1 MKKIYSSVGIMAMI
15 LFSNSAFSQ
24 KKISADQV
32 QPILEKLNAF
42 GKLNPAGAVPVDKLS
57 KEEYALWKAY
67 KIQEHANQ
75 KMNVHPYGIT
85 DQDLKSKV
93 SKSEVQPVLDKI
105 AALGDSQLAFPDHL
119 FSTQELKLLR
129 IYELQNMKVQKS
141 NPSNL
146 LLDKAYALDGRNV
159 ARPFGT
165 MPLLPP
171 HTLTVTG
178 TISNT
183 IYADDIAGDG
193 KLYALD
199 NATRN
204 LVTVNNSGAVTV
216 VAPLTGI
223 PAGTTLSGFS
233 WNAVDNK
240 MYAIATAALY
250 SIDLTTGVA
259 TSIGATGITTPIW
272 LEIDN
277 AGNAFAADVSTDN
290 LYKINLT
297 TGLATVVGPLG
308 VNLQFAQEADFNKE
322 TNQLY
327 MASYTG
333 GGVGGIYTIN
343 TATGAATLVGDTTA
357 NNAEYTM
364 FSITNSTEPPALD
377 KAFIKNSYDLY
388 PLDFGTIPLVPPHTI
403 TSLGTQSASLF
414 ADDLAGDGNLYAL
427 NDVTKSLVKLYSN
440 GSFSIV
446 GPLTNVAAGNVTGL
460 SWNRVNNTMYATS
473 TSGTAGTLYTVNL
486 ATGALTVIGATTG
499 MPAPIWLEIDNAGN
513 AFAADVTTD
522 KLYSVNLTTGAAT
535 EIGALGID
543 ISYAQDADF
552 NTATN
557 TLYMSAFLLSEES
570 NVYTVNTTTGA
581 ATLVGSTD
589 GREITTFTITNTLPD
604 APVIPPL
611 TCGDVF
617 LDSGG
622 AAGMYGNSEDIVTH
636 FAPSVSGEGVK
647 ITFTE
652 VEIETATGAGTAAG
666 CWDYLSIYN
675 GSTITSP
682 VLAAVKCGETGSAP
696 SVASSL
702 LSVGDSFS
710 STDPSG
716 QLTVRFRSDSSVPKA
731 GWSATVSCAV
741 LAVDNVNATK
751 FSYYPNPTT
760 GVLKVTAA
768 NRIETIEVFNTAGQ
782 KVMTFAPNAN
792 DSEINLS
799 SLPKGLYFVKAS
811 VNGQVITNKVIKK

>member
-1 MKKIYSSVGIMAMI
+1 MKKFYSSVGIMAMI

-67 KIQEHANQ
+67 KIQENANQ
-75 KMNVHPYGIT
+75 KMNVHSYGIT

-146 LLDKAYALDGRNV
+146 LLDKAYALDGRSL

-165 MPLLPP
+165 MPLVPP
-171 HTLTVTG
+171 HTLTPTG
-178 TISNT
+178 TITNT
-183 IYADDIAGDG
+183 IFADDIAGNG

-199 NATRN
+199 NVNRN
-204 LVTVNNSGAVTV
+204 LVTVNNAGVVTV
-216 VAPLTGI
+216 VAPITNI
-223 PAGTTLSGFS
+223 PVAATFVGLS
-233 WNAVDNK
+233 WNSANNT
-240 MYAIATAALY
+240 MYAIAAAILY

-277 AGNAFAADVSTDN
+277 AGNAFAADVTTDN
-290 LYKINLT
+290 LYRINLS
-297 TGLATVVGPLG
+297 TGAGTVVGALG

-768 NRIETIEVFNTAGQ
+768 NRIETIELFNTAGQ

>member
-146 LLDKAYALDGRNV
+146 LLDKAYVLDGRSL

-165 MPLLPP
+165 MPLVPP
-171 HTLTVTG
+171 HTLTPTG
-178 TISNT
+178 TITNT
-183 IYADDIAGDG
+183 IFADDIAGNG

-199 NATRN
+199 NVNRN
-204 LVTVNNSGAVTV
+204 LVTVNNAGVVTV
-216 VAPLTGI
+216 VAPITNI
-223 PAGTTLSGFS
+223 PVAATFVGLS
-233 WNAVDNK
+233 WNSANNT
-240 MYAIATAALY
+240 MYAIAAAILY

-277 AGNAFAADVSTDN
+277 AGNAFAADVTTDN
-290 LYKINLT
+290 LYRINLS
-297 TGLATVVGPLG
+297 TGAGTVVGALG

-768 NRIETIEVFNTAGQ
+768 NRIETIELFNTAGQ